1 MLETWAIVVVVFV
14 AVSAIALIAWRPVH
28 RALREARF
36 AQERRDFHRQRER
49 LEARYL
55 HLAANSGRAPHLRWS
70 ECEFSNDVTYAR
82 DKRTGRLCAF
92 VAVTIACDQPAF
104 GGVLESSL
112 GEEFGAVANVKAA
125 TAVFHYEKKRWH
137 TLGRTVFHLS
147 PDEALAR
154 YKDVFVPLGQELA
167 RQQ

>member
-1 MLETWAIVVVVFV
+1 MIGTWALFALAGV
-14 AVSAIALIAWRPVH
+14 AALAIILIAWRPIRGAV
-28 RALREARF
+28 REARF
-36 AQERRDFHRQRER
+36 AQDRRDFHRQRER

-70 ECEFSNDVTYAR
+70 DCEFSNDVTYAR
-82 DKRTGRLCAF
+82 DKRSGRLCAF
-92 VAVTIACDQPAF
+92 VAVTIACDQPAS
-104 GGVLESSL
+104 GGLLDLSL
-112 GEEFGAVANVKAA
+112 EEFGAVANVRAA
-125 TAVFHYEKKRWH
+125 TAVFHYEKGRWH

-167 RQQ
+167 RQR